1 MQKPKKKSYRKAKNK
16 KKETKFSAKVITIFF
31 ALNTIVTF
39 LNDVCELLKSLLE
52 LLFLF

>member
-1 MQKPKKKSYRKAKNK
+1 MNRNKNKSYRKAKNK
-16 KKETKFSAKVITIFF
+16 NKEKRVSTKVIAVFLV
-31 ALNTIVTF
+31 LNAIVTF